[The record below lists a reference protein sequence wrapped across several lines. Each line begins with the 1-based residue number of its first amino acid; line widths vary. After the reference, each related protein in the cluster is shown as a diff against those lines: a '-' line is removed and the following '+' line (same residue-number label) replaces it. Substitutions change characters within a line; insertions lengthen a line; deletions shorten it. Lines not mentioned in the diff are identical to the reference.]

1 MAEDVVKAISLWQ
14 PWASLMLLSTEFRKK
29 FETRKWDTSHRGVL
43 LIHSAMR
50 MPPES
55 LALARQ
61 EPFKTAL
68 EDDPLWSIRRG
79 HVLGAVNLTDCFQ
92 IRPYGETPAKL
103 FAGRPFENSFGDF
116 SPGRFAWE
124 CKDAIRFKEPFF
136 WKGRQRFFDVPARSV
151 LLATEQ
157 WDQCPEWWGDTSGC
171 PGCLCETC
179 RSYGD

>member
-43 LIHSAMR
+43 LIHAAMR

-79 HVLGAVNLTDCFQ
+79 HVLGAVNLSRTHK
-92 IRPYGETPAKL
+92 IVEENRKL
-103 FAGRPFENSFGDF
+103 LLADGRHEEAFGDWRE
-116 SPGRFAWE
+116 GRFAWW
-124 CKDAIRFKEPFF
+124 CPDAVRFKEPFY
-136 WKGRQRFFDVPARSV
+136 WKGWQRFFNVPARSV

-157 WDQCPEWWGDTSGC
+157 WDECPEWWPEASGC

>member
-1 MAEDVVKAISLWQ
+1 MMEVVKAISLWQ
-14 PWASLMLLSTEFRKK
+14 PWASLMLLSTEYRKM
-29 FETRKWDTSHRGVL
+29 FETRKWDTSHRGLL
-43 LIHSAMR
+43 LIHAAMR

-55 LALARQ
+55 LDLAKQ

-79 HVLGAVNLTDCFQ
+79 HVLGAVNL
-92 IRPYGETPAKL
+92 AKTHL
-103 FAGRPFENSFGDF
+103 LLNGTKEKLLAGRPHEEAFGDYRN
-116 SPGRFAWE
+116 GRFVWE
-124 CKDAIRFKEPFF
+124 CPDAMRFKTQFY

-157 WDQCPEWWGDTSGC
+157 WDECPEWWPDASGC